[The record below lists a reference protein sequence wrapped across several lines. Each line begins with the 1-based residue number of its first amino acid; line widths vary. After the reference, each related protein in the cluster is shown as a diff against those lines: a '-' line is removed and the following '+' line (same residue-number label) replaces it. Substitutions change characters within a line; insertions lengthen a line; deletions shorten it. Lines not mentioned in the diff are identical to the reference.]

1 MFLGNVIGW
10 TSVVGT
16 DIPFETVINSNNKIS
31 NNNGLISL
39 RKSGYWNV
47 DAMVSVTGVTGDVE
61 AQLYADGV
69 AVDGAVAV
77 ATLASGGSATLNIS
91 DAVRTVFSAYPDVA
105 NISVRLGTAS
115 ASVDA
120 RIRVEYVQ

>member
-1 MFLGNVIGW
+1 MFLGNVSGW

-61 AQLYADGV
+61 AQLYADGE
-69 AVDGAVAV
+69 AVDGAIAI

>member
-1 MFLGNVIGW
+1 MFLGNVSGW

-47 DAMVSVTGVTGDVE
+47 DAMISVTGVTGDVE

-69 AVDGAVAV
+69 AVDGAIAI